1 MDDDQTNKG
10 QRPRRVWVVIAI
22 AVILAPPFMSVL
34 SYLVLTVLA
43 GDVDVAVGF
52 GLSVATVNAI
62 TAVLGG
68 LLAGAAVAFL
78 ARLKGW
84 RFAIPPLAG
93 AGAGLFVEGI
103 KSATGAASTSAPWF
117 VWGAQSI
124 AIFISIVLVAYQD
137 GERQPPSQSQLT

>member
-1 MDDDQTNKG
+1 MDDDRTNKG
-10 QRPRRVWVVIAI
+10 RQVRRVWVMIAI
-22 AVILAPPFMSVL
+22 AAILAPPFMSVL
-34 SYLVLTVLA
+34 SYLVLTVFA

-78 ARLKGW
+78 ARPKGW
-84 RFAIPPLAG
+84 RFAVPPLAG
-93 AGAGLFVEGI
+93 AGVGLFVEGI
-103 KSATGAASTSAPWF
+103 KSATGAVSTSAPWF

-137 GERQPPSQSQLT
+137 GESQPPSQR